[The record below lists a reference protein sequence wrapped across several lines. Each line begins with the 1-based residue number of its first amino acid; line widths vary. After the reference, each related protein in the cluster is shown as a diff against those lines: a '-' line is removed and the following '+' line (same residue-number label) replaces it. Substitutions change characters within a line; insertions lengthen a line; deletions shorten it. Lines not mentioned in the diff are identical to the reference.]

1 VTTAAIPVVILSVS
15 SPSERPLLVG
25 EAQGWVQKPYN
36 ESLLLAEL
44 GRVLKD
50 KAGTV
55 KDSQHNLRTS
65 RLTV

>member
-1 VTTAAIPVVILSVS
+1 M
-15 SPSERPLLVG
+15 LVG

-44 GRVLKD
+44 GRVLKS

-55 KDSQHNLRTS
+55 QGGKHNVPAS

>member
-1 VTTAAIPVVILSVS
+1 M
-15 SPSERPLLVG
+15 LVG

-44 GRVLKD
+44 GRVLKS

-55 KDSQHNLRTS
+55 KDPQHNLRNS

>member
-1 VTTAAIPVVILSVS
+1 VIVLSVS

-36 ESLLLAEL
+36 ENLLLAEL
-44 GRVLKD
+44 GRVLKTRAD
-50 KAGTV
+50 AIKLS
-55 KDSQHNLRTS
+55 KRDYRTS